1 MKILNEF
8 GILMHLLSRSR
19 MTSDAKNPILQYGCH
34 SDELCKEL
42 KFTGKTAIIQLTQ
55 LLASFSHAIHL
66 IGLQIR
72 QNPFNHYW
80 YVTQDT
86 DIQNYFL
93 NNPFE
98 NKIRLGATLSVIISL
113 CLVHGGKIDHVT
125 LQNTRKKKDL
135 SEDLKELETQGF
147 IVVSKNQIELS
158 PNLGY
163 YLNLDLFLKNI
174 DKKKT
179 LQKSV
184 ASPKPS
190 SSQPD

>member
-1 MKILNEF
+1 MNEF
-8 GILMHLLSRSR
+8 GILMHLLSRSKT
-19 MTSDAKNPILQYGCH
+19 TSDVNHPILQYGCH

-42 KFTGKTAIIQLTQ
+42 KFTGKTAMNQLSQ
-55 LLASFSHAIHL
+55 LMASFSHSIRP

-80 YVTQDT
+80 YIIEDV
-86 DIQNYFL
+86 DIQEYFF

-113 CLVHGGKIDHVT
+113 CLVHGGKIDYTT
-125 LQNTRKKKDL
+125 LQNARKKKDL
-135 SEDLKELETQGF
+135 SEDLKDLESQGF
-147 IVVSKNQIELS
+147 ILLSENQIELS

-163 YLNLDLFLKNI
+163 YLNLDKFLKKI
-174 DKKKT
+174 EKKKA
-179 LQKSV
+179 LQKS
-184 ASPKPS
+184 ASAIQKPS